1 MVVSVGW
8 PGWPLSRSLFA
19 LLSLAASCLKGLC
32 FVPCLLP
39 LQVKRALNLVQ
50 MMRSEGVAPTE
61 ITYNV
66 VLRLC
71 GLGGCWAMGLELL
84 GMMEVCLCLCLF
96 FFASKQEL
104 PPIDIR
110 HTVSVLL

>member
-1 MVVSVGW
+1 M
-8 PGWPLSRSLFA
+8 
-19 LLSLAASCLKGLC
+19 
-32 FVPCLLP
+32 
-39 LQVKRALNLVQ
+39 KRALNLVQ

-84 GMMEVCLCLCLF
+84 GMMEVCERVCSSL
-96 FFASKQEL
+96 
-104 PPIDIR
+104 
-110 HTVSVLL
+110 

>member
-1 MVVSVGW
+1 
-8 PGWPLSRSLFA
+8 
-19 LLSLAASCLKGLC
+19 
-32 FVPCLLP
+32 
-39 LQVKRALNLVQ
+39 

-84 GMMEVCLCLCLF
+84 GMMEVWRSMPSMCVC
-96 FFASKQEL
+96 FALVGGDDGSWWWRVVAEAMA
-104 PPIDIR
+104 
-110 HTVSVLL
+110 VMVVLMGRLVR